1 MFENLKKCLISVSRM
16 GGTSSKNDQED
27 NGQVTMQVTI
37 PKDVAETVRGI
48 TKCIWEFEIF

>member
-1 MFENLKKCLISVSRM
+1 MFENLKKCLISVSKM

-48 TKCIWEFEIF
+48 TKCIC